1 MQKIIL
7 ALSIIIFFSCN
18 TNTDKGKFTIH
29 GEIKNFTANKIY
41 VEQLYFN
48 NQTPTLIDSAII
60 NKNTFSIIVK
70 ATEEGLYRLRLS
82 GQENGFMFIND
93 KSNVSFK
100 ADARDLSLS
109 GPTFNTPANMAFK
122 KIIDTIGSLRK
133 DLIISKNILNQL
145 QESGVQETD
154 SSFIEALNNF
164 DERKEKISKFCF
176 QYGDTTQSPVL
187 AIFTITA
194 APVEIGK
201 LEIPLNNLAKR
212 FPNHNGIAA
221 VNAFAKQKITQ
232 AQQQTQGPNNNSKA
246 AVGNMAPEITMP
258 DTEGTPFS
266 LSTLKGKYVLID
278 FWASW
283 CGPCRAENPNV
294 VAAYN
299 EFKDK
304 NFTVLGVSLDQNK
317 KSWLKAIQDDKL
329 SWKNISDLQY
339 WSSAAVN
346 LYGFDALPFNVL
358 INPEGKI
365 IATELRG
372 EDLINKLR
380 DILQ

>member
-1 MQKIIL
+1 MKRTFLAVLIL
-7 ALSIIIFFSCN
+7 FGS
-18 TNTDKGKFTIH
+18 
-29 GEIKNFTANKIY
+29 
-41 VEQLYFN
+41 VV
-48 NQTPTLIDSAII
+48 
-60 NKNTFSIIVK
+60 VK
-70 ATEEGLYRLRLS
+70 AQLRVGELAPDIVLP
-82 GQENGFMFIND
+82 G
-93 KSNVSFK
+93 K
-100 ADARDLSLS
+100 
-109 GPTFNTPANMAFK
+109 T
-122 KIIDTIGSLRK
+122 DTIIKLSSL
-133 DLIISKNILNQL
+133 N
-145 QESGVQETD
+145 
-154 SSFIEALNNF
+154 
-164 DERKEKISKFCF
+164 
-176 QYGDTTQSPVL
+176 
-187 AIFTITA
+187 
-194 APVEIGK
+194 GK
-201 LEIPLNNLAKR
+201 
-212 FPNHNGIAA
+212 
-221 VNAFAKQKITQ
+221 V
-232 AQQQTQGPNNNSKA
+232 
-246 AVGNMAPEITMP
+246 
-258 DTEGTPFS
+258 
-266 LSTLKGKYVLID
+266 VLID